1 MESLETFVM
10 DDATKATAKSFSWSD
25 SDLRTPDPVPKQD
38 LGGSTVPDS
47 VAKKTES
54 TDEKALDRWFHEQ
67 RGTKRVPKRLDVA
80 NELLVTSGG
89 PLKMTGNITL
99 IDEDGSVTHANNL
112 SLCRC
117 GASKSKPFCD
127 DQHLEVEFFDGGAI
141 SQLSDWM
148 PVTRPQTITVTAVK
162 NGPLKFR
169 GYLRIFNKK
178 GQECITM
185 SGALCR
191 CGKSSK
197 KPFCD
202 NKQSCADC

>member
-1 MESLETFVM
+1 M
-10 DDATKATAKSFSWSD
+10 DDATKATAKSFIWSD
-25 SDLRTPDPVPKQD
+25 SDQYSPDPGLSPNLD
-38 LGGSTVPDS
+38 GSTVPE
-47 VAKKTES
+47 VETKKPES
-54 TDEKALDRWFHEQ
+54 TDEKALDRWFLEQ
-67 RGTKRVPKRLDVA
+67 RGSKRVPKRLDVA
-80 NELLVTSGG
+80 NELLVTTGG

-99 IDEDGSVTHANNL
+99 INEDGSVTHANNL
-112 SLCRC
+112 NLCRC
-117 GASKSKPFCD
+117 GASKNKPICD
-127 DQHLEVEFFDGGAI
+127 DQHLEVEFFDGGAV

-148 PVTRPQTITVTAVK
+148 PVTRPQTITVTCVK

-169 GYLRIFNKK
+169 GYLRIYNKK

-202 NKQSCADC
+202 NKQSCSGS

>member
-1 MESLETFVM
+1 M
-10 DDATKATAKSFSWSD
+10 DDATKAYAKPLSWSD
-25 SDLRTPDPVPKQD
+25 PDHLSNNPNLDSP
-38 LGGSTVPDS
+38 TVPEPA
-47 VAKKTES
+47 VGETES

-67 RGTKRVPKRLDVA
+67 RGTKRVPKRLEVA
-80 NELLVTSGG
+80 NELLVTNGG

-99 IDEDGSVTHANNL
+99 VHEDGSVTNANEL

-117 GASKSKPFCD
+117 GASKNKPICD
-127 DQHLEVEFFDGGAI
+127 DRHLEIEFFDSGAVQ
-141 SQLSDWM
+141 QLSDWM
-148 PVTRPQTITVTAVK
+148 PVSRPQTLTVTCVE

-202 NKQSCADC
+202 SAQGCAGC

>member
-1 MESLETFVM
+1 M
-10 DDATKATAKSFSWSD
+10 DDSSNSTAKSLNWSD
-25 SDLRTPDPVPKQD
+25 PDQLAPNPEFSPNLD
-38 LGGSTVPDS
+38 GLTAPETE
-47 VAKKTES
+47 AKKPET
-54 TDEKALDRWFHEQ
+54 TDEKALDRWFLEQ
-67 RGTKRVPKRLDVA
+67 RGSKRVPKRLEVA

-99 IDEDGSVTHANNL
+99 INEDGNVTHANNL

-127 DQHLEVEFFDGGAI
+127 DQHLEIEFFDGG
-141 SQLSDWM
+141 SLTQMSDWM
-148 PVTRPQTITVTAVK
+148 PVTRPQTITVTCVK

-169 GYLRIFNKK
+169 GYLRIYNKK

-202 NKQSCADC
+202 NKQSCSGNC

>member
-1 MESLETFVM
+1 ME
-10 DDATKATAKSFSWSD
+10 DATKAYMKPLSWPD
-25 SDLRTPDPVPKQD
+25 SDPLENNPESNPDLDSP
-38 LGGSTVPDS
+38 TVPETE
-47 VAKKTES
+47 AEKPES
-54 TDEKALDRWFHEQ
+54 TDEKALDRWFLEQ
-67 RGTKRVPKRLDVA
+67 RGNKRVPKRLDVA

-99 IDEDGSVTHANNL
+99 INEDGSVSHANSL

-117 GASKSKPFCD
+117 GASKIRPFCD
-127 DQHLEVEFFDGGAI
+127 DQHLEIEFFDSGAVT
-141 SQLSDWM
+141 QLSDWM
-148 PVTRPQTITVTAVK
+148 PITRPQTITVTCVK

-185 SGALCR
+185 SGSLCR

-202 NKQSCADC
+202 SRHGCTC

>member
-1 MESLETFVM
+1 M
-10 DDATKATAKSFSWSD
+10 DDARIAYAKPLSWSD
-25 SDLRTPDPVPKQD
+25 PNPLPIDPEISPNLD
-38 LGGSTVPDS
+38 SPTVPEPEG
-47 VAKKTES
+47 KKPES
-54 TDEKALDRWFHEQ
+54 IDEKALDRWFLEQ
-67 RGTKRVPKRLDVA
+67 RGSKRVPKRLDVA

-112 SLCRC
+112 NLCRC
-117 GASKSKPFCD
+117 GASKSRPFCD
-127 DQHLEVEFFDGGAI
+127 NQHLELEFLDGGAV
-141 SQLSDWM
+141 SRLSDWM

-169 GYLRIFNKK
+169 GYLRLYNKK

-185 SGALCR
+185 HGALCR

-202 NKQSCADC
+202 NNGGCAGC

>member
-1 MESLETFVM
+1 M
-10 DDATKATAKSFSWSD
+10 DDASKACAKPLSWPDSGRLSADPETNPNSD
-25 SDLRTPDPVPKQD
+25 SP
-38 LGGSTVPDS
+38 TVPEPA
-47 VAKKTES
+47 AKKPES
-54 TDEKALDRWFHEQ
+54 TDEKTLDRWFLEQ
-67 RGTKRVPKRLDVA
+67 RGNKRVPKRLDVA

-117 GASKSKPFCD
+117 GASKSKPICD
-127 DQHLEVEFFDGGAI
+127 RQHLDIEFFDGGAVT
-141 SQLSDWM
+141 QLSDWM
-148 PVTRPQTITVTAVK
+148 PVTRPQTVTVTCVK

-169 GYLRIFNKK
+169 GYLRIYNKK

-185 SGALCR
+185 NGALCR
-191 CGKSSK
+191 CGRSSK

-202 NKQSCADC
+202 NNQGCAGC

>member
-1 MESLETFVM
+1 ME
-10 DDATKATAKSFSWSD
+10 DATKAYMKPLSWPD
-25 SDLRTPDPVPKQD
+25 SDPLETKPESSPDLDRP
-38 LGGSTVPDS
+38 TVPEPD
-47 VAKKTES
+47 AEKPES
-54 TDEKALDRWFHEQ
+54 TDEKALDRWFLEQ
-67 RGTKRVPKRLDVA
+67 RGNKRVPKRLDVA
-80 NELLVTSGG
+80 NELLVISGG

-99 IDEDGSVTHANNL
+99 INEDGSVTHANSL

-117 GASKSKPFCD
+117 GASKNRPFCD
-127 DQHLEVEFFDGGAI
+127 DQHLEIEFFDSGAVT
-141 SQLSDWM
+141 QLSDWM
-148 PVTRPQTITVTAVK
+148 PVTRPQTITVTCVK

-202 NKQSCADC
+202 NKHGCAC

>member
-1 MESLETFVM
+1 M
-10 DDATKATAKSFSWSD
+10 DDSNKAFAKNLSWSD
-25 SDLRTPDPVPKQD
+25 SDPYVPYPETSPNLDD
-38 LGGSTVPDS
+38 LTVPE
-47 VAKKTES
+47 AKGEQPES

-67 RGTKRVPKRLDVA
+67 RGNKRVPKRLEVA
-80 NELLVTSGG
+80 NEVLVTSGG

-99 IDEDGSVTHANNL
+99 IDEDGSVTHSNSLN
-112 SLCRC
+112 LCRC
-117 GASKSKPFCD
+117 GGSKSKPICD
-127 DQHLEVEFFDGGAI
+127 DQHLEIEFFDGGAV

-148 PVTRPQTITVTAVK
+148 PVSRPQTVTVTAVK

-169 GYLRIFNKK
+169 GYLRIYNKK

-185 SGALCR
+185 GGALCR

-202 NKQSCADC
+202 NKQGCAGC